1 MMRGVGGT
9 LSDGRSYPDVC
20 RVRHMFLRVS
30 RIYHYMDIFDKS
42 QTQPGSGEG
51 CSNITS
57 GTPVAPVKKVAL
69 IKGIANAWG
78 DVQKSSLRRGWRD
91 KSATQD

>member
-1 MMRGVGGT
+1 
-9 LSDGRSYPDVC
+9 
-20 RVRHMFLRVS
+20 MFLRVS